1 MEQLSENEYQQ
12 EDSFLKVAKENSIS
26 FCSTFLKY
34 ENVHSFMHRSEVGF
48 ISTRCVNTTFG
59 EMYCLLQSS
68 LDIDGIVL
76 EIKDLTAIKFPV
88 FYMNILPRGDGSI
101 ISLYPVLKKHIDI
114 TRYQKESLSLLKKCY
129 GIQLFSSF
137 GWQVNLGLIP
147 LPNVG
152 STFDLSSALN
162 YKLFAF
168 QYFSRVKSTFQNLLL
183 KLSPKEMGRDT
194 LKKNSIFNVSKWRIL
209 AKDQTF
215 VMTILNK
222 ALNACQAPP
231 HPISFP

>member
-1 MEQLSENEYQQ
+1 
-12 EDSFLKVAKENSIS
+12 
-26 FCSTFLKY
+26 
-34 ENVHSFMHRSEVGF
+34 
-48 ISTRCVNTTFG
+48 
-59 EMYCLLQSS
+59 MYCLLQSS